1 MRGSLVKAV
10 NEDLEPLLPQITAET
25 LLIWGDKDTAT
36 PLSDGRKMENR
47 LKARDWWCS
56 RRRTLLF
63 LEQPYLFAKVIKS
76 FLNIGD

>member
-36 PLSDGRKMENR
+36 PLSDGRKMEKQIKGSGTGGV
-47 LKARDWWCS
+47 L

-63 LEQPYLFAKVIKS
+63 S
-76 FLNIGD
+76 